1 MPLRIRS
8 LLVAFPA
15 LAAWNLA
22 HGQEAR
28 NDNSGAASFLVAQ
41 ADLTTNSPVPGAA
54 DSPAPAG
61 DEVTRLQTENATLR
75 KEVADAAHTI
85 AQLQAQLAQAGIS
98 HQTIAASPEPA
109 SPAGTPDATDTPTP
123 APSAP
128 AGPQK
133 ALPLDATNAGATAS
147 APGAAAAESGPSRSY
162 TVVKGDSLWRIAH
175 KMYPHDT
182 LNGEDKI
189 RDANKDVFNGKFL
202 QPGQVLVI
210 PQ

>member
-1 MPLRIRS
+1 MLLRIRS
-8 LLVAFPA
+8 ILVVFLAP
-15 LAAWNLA
+15 AAWNPA
-22 HGQEAR
+22 HGQQAR
-28 NDNSGAASFLVAQ
+28 SDNSESASFLIAQ
-41 ADLTTNSPVPGAA
+41 ADMTTNSPTPGAA
-54 DSPAPAG
+54 DSSAPAG

-75 KEVADAAHTI
+75 KEVADAARTI
-85 AQLQAQLAQAGIS
+85 ARLQAQLAQAGIS
-98 HQTIAASPEPA
+98 HQTVTASPEPA
-109 SPAGTPDATDTPTP
+109 SPAGTPDATDTS
-123 APSAP
+123 APAP

-133 ALPLDATNAGATAS
+133 ALPLDATNANATAS
-147 APGAAAAESGPSRSY
+147 APGAAAADAGPGRSY

-175 KMYPHDT
+175 QMYPHDT